1 MNRPRRSDEQHFLS
15 EPLSPEHRLDDF
27 TCGRTSLDLW
37 LREQA
42 LRAQRAGTARTHV
55 WTVRGSLSVRA
66 YYAVAP
72 TQLNRAD
79 GLSRSMSAG
88 YTSVPAYLVA
98 RLAVDL
104 ELQGRGLGAEL
115 LLDALELVVE
125 AAELGGGRLVVVD
138 AIDEMARAFY
148 EHHGFTRIGGSDRLV
163 IKVATVADVL
173 RRSKRL

>member
-1 MNRPRRSDEQHFLS
+1 M
-15 EPLSPEHRLDDF
+15 
-27 TCGRTSLDLW
+27 
-37 LREQA
+37 
-42 LRAQRAGTARTHV
+42 

>member
-1 MNRPRRSDEQHFLS
+1 M
-15 EPLSPEHRLDDF
+15 
-27 TCGRTSLDLW
+27 
-37 LREQA
+37 
-42 LRAQRAGTARTHV
+42 
-55 WTVRGSLSVRA
+55 SVRA

-72 TQLNRAD
+72 TQLNRED

-115 LLDALELVVE
+115 LLDALELIVE